1 MKGIMLGTISHQ
13 EYNHTL
19 VYYVLYFIYLGIA
32 EFGMVYINTVG
43 FIYTSEHITQKVR
56 EPHLEAILRQNIAD
70 FDKLGSG
77 EVTTRITANTNLI
90 QDGIWEKVGRTL
102 TVIAT
107 FAIAFIIAYI
117 KFWKL
122 ALICTSMIG
131 AMVLAMGGGSRFI
144 IEYSKLLLDNVRI
157 SC

>member
-1 MKGIMLGTISHQ
+1 METISHQ

-19 VYYVLYFIYLGIA
+19 VYYVLYFIFKYLGIA

-43 FIYTSEHITQKVR
+43 FIYTGEHIMQKVR
-56 EPHLEAILRQNIAD
+56 EPYHLEAILRQNIAY

-77 EVTTRITANTNLI
+77 EITTRITANTNLI
-90 QDGIWEKVGRTL
+90 QDGISEEVGRTL

-107 FAIAFIIAYI
+107 FAMAFIIAYI

-122 ALICTSMIG
+122 ALVCTSMIG
-131 AMVLAMGGGSRFI
+131 AIFLAMGGGSRFI
-144 IEYSKLLLDNVRI
+144 IKYSKLLLDNVRI